1 MMHRRSPIEKLRPVL
16 TIGLLLSFASGGG
29 AVEPGLPSKTS
40 ILIAAM
46 RALASHDPDPL
57 VRNPDWL
64 ADQFIGPRER
74 RMIQEHWAA
83 QALNAMYVDALK
95 LGAVGP
101 VSRAALIR
109 TRFID
114 ESLERAVRSG
124 AKQIVILGAGFD
136 SRAYRQR
143 ALLAGTRV
151 FEVDYGPT
159 QEYKKQR
166 VRDVLG
172 GFPPNVVFAPIDFR
186 KDKLSAV
193 LHKSGYRDSVPALV
207 IWEGVTFYISE
218 DAVRQTLRTLADLAA
233 PGSVLVTDYMTKSYV
248 EGEPGNPRKTQA
260 GFPQWGEPWIFG
272 IADGT
277 EATFFG
283 EGGFHLDKEVSL
295 AGSDAEVAKLYLT
308 RRDGT
313 IYAGPVTNSGAFF
326 SSPGRAGYWIAELT
340 VAKREGHAR

>member
-1 MMHRRSPIEKLRPVL
+1 MNKRLHTEKLKPL
-16 TIGLLLSFASGGG
+16 LIIGLSLSFASGGG

-40 ILIAAM
+40 ILIASM

-74 RMIQEHWAA
+74 AMIPEHWSV
-83 QALNAMYVDALK
+83 QALNSMYADGLK
-95 LGAVGP
+95 LGAVGA

-114 ESLERAVRSG
+114 ESLERAVQTG

-136 SRAYRQR
+136 SRAYRKR

-166 VRDVLG
+166 VREVLG
-172 GFPPNVVFAPIDFR
+172 GFPPNLVYAPIDFT
-186 KDKLSAV
+186 KDKLNVV
-193 LHKSGYRDSVPALV
+193 LHKAGYRNSLPTFV
-207 IWEGVTFYISE
+207 IWEGVTFYIPE

-233 PGSVLVTDYMTKSYV
+233 PGSSLVTDYMTKSYV
-248 EGEPGNPRKTQA
+248 EGDPANPRKTQA

-272 IADGT
+272 VPEGRKRRSSAKADSISSKKSPWQ
-277 EATFFG
+277 EAMR
-283 EGGFHLDKEVSL
+283 KWRS
-295 AGSDAEVAKLYLT
+295 SISRAEMEPSMA
-308 RRDGT
+308 
-313 IYAGPVTNSGAFF
+313 AP
-326 SSPGRAGYWIAELT
+326 
-340 VAKREGHAR
+340 